1 MSICFY
7 CYAFIIF
14 IVSND
19 RSSTINFMV
28 MFFLIY
34 FATLF
39 LLDVLKESQKYCKIW
54 KYMKICFLVI
64 YGCFLIDLTV
74 YFISEPDYLYNFN
87 NFIRIMC
94 LWLVF
99 SLVYSLKPST
109 LEETM
114 NKENMKKMK
123 KKNKRI
129 SINAANY
136 NEYNSLVKN
145 EYENSECVILKHI
158 AGLPNED
165 NNYCKIERSDG
176 KFLFSINRNTYNLKF
191 SKIIDIFVSTD
202 SYLIGDV
209 GIWLKEYNG
218 FDDLKDVKSI
228 LKSPQNREYLI
239 FKYIN
244 DEKIMYGIFEV
255 SNEAIKILKKWI
267 VDFYEN
273 KKDKTFSSIDL

>member
-176 KFLFSINRNTYNLKF
+176 KFLFSINSNTYNLKF
-191 SKIIDIFVSTD
+191 SKILDIFISTD

>member
-7 CYAFIIF
+7 CYAFISFIF
-14 IVSND
+14 YND